1 MLDFT
6 RFQLLSFD
14 CYGTLIDW
22 ETGIFSALRP
32 ILATHG
38 KNVSDRV
45 LLETYAELEAQAER
59 GEFRNYR
66 DVLQSVVQGFGERL
80 GFKPTAPEIHSL
92 PESVA
97 QWRPFSDTVAALRK
111 LKTRHRLAVI
121 SNVDDDL
128 FAASALQFGVAF
140 DHVITAQQARC
151 YKPCREIFQMA
162 LERFG
167 LGLDRVLHVGQSI
180 YHDVIPAKALGIACV
195 WVNRPSPRPNAGAAK
210 AASGKP
216 DLEIP
221 NLKSLADLA
230 FPGGEV

>member
-80 GFKPTAPEIHSL
+80 GFKPTAQEIHSL

-111 LKTRHRLAVI
+111 LKRFLSNQSFSSITRRIVLLNLAGLVALAALESLRRLAGLREMQMV
-121 SNVDDDL
+121 
-128 FAASALQFGVAF
+128 AAL
-140 DHVITAQQARC
+140 
-151 YKPCREIFQMA
+151 
-162 LERFG
+162 
-167 LGLDRVLHVGQSI
+167 
-180 YHDVIPAKALGIACV
+180 
-195 WVNRPSPRPNAGAAK
+195 
-210 AASGKP
+210 
-216 DLEIP
+216 
-221 NLKSLADLA
+221 
-230 FPGGEV
+230 